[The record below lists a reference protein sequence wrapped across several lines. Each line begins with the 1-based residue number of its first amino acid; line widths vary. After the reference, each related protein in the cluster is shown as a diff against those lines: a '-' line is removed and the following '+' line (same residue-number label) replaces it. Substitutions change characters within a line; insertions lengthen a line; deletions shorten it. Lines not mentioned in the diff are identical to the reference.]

1 MSGRLLFRET
11 ENRNEDTCTFTTSNS
26 IWHEANK
33 IRKSIESQRSIEMK
47 KRKLWFWMIGGVVLL
62 IAGLFA
68 AGLLGRLPWQSGN
81 LYEDPQGRFTMQV
94 DRAWEQVETDGSYP
108 QFKVADPPMDMYLLV
123 LPAGTLADAFSQTMQ
138 ILGFDPALLVGGGTT
153 TLGDWEAYAQEDR
166 AGLMYGLAG
175 QTVGENSYV
184 FMVKANQP
192 GINADNP
199 VVVRALT
206 GVKIAGKEDLEIK
219 SFAEVEAVVREQVDS
234 LAGSVS
240 IALVHKGEIVYTYA
254 YGEANPV
261 DGIAADTGTI
271 YAFGSMTKPFTATAL
286 MQLVEQGKVDLDAW
300 PGEYIPEFPESWSVT
315 VRQLLDHSACMP
327 GSDLLTDGL
336 IVKPEESFA
345 PLEEIFTT
353 YVKDYPDLVCE
364 PGKVSNYSNPHFLA
378 LGRIIEEVSG
388 EPFETYVVDHILTPL
403 GMESTRFQ
411 LVEADE
417 RYAKEQFPAAQIDGF
432 VAEVNEYRGPGQEAL
447 VLQKGEAFATLDDYR
462 ILPPWGGLRGT
473 PSDVTHFLQM
483 HMNKGR
489 YGDIQILKP
498 ESVAAMQEMQTS
510 IDGSPLGF
518 GLSWWLKEDRFGEYI
533 GHNGSTAVA
542 ENVMRFYPDLDLGVV
557 VMANIPGYRP
567 AWIAEGLVGAWMHER

>member
-1 MSGRLLFRET
+1 M
-11 ENRNEDTCTFTTSNS
+11 
-26 IWHEANK
+26 NK
-33 IRKSIESQRSIEMK
+33 RR
-47 KRKLWFWMIGGVVLL
+47 LWFWMISGVVLL
-62 IAGLFA
+62 IGGIVGGL
-68 AGLLGRLPWQSGN
+68 GMLDRLPWQSGEF
-81 LYEDPQGRFTMQV
+81 YEDPQGRFTMQV
-94 DRAWEQVETDGSYP
+94 DRAWEQVETDGTHTE
-108 QFKVADPPMDMYLLV
+108 FKVTDPPMNMYLLV
-123 LPAGTLADAFSQTMQ
+123 LQASTIDEAFSQTMQ
-138 ILGFDPALLVGGGTT
+138 VLGFDPALLTGGGTT
-153 TLGDWEAYAQEDR
+153 TFGDWEAYAQEDG

-175 QTVGENSYV
+175 QIVGENAYV
-184 FMVKANQP
+184 FMVKANEP

-199 VVVRALT
+199 AVVRALT
-206 GVKIAGKEDLEIK
+206 GVKIAGKEEIEIK
-219 SFAEVEAVVREQVDS
+219 SYADVEAVVREQVDS

-240 IALVHKGEIVYTYA
+240 IAVVHKGEIVYTYA

-286 MQLVEQGKVDLDAW
+286 MQLVEQGKVDLDTW
-300 PGEYIPEFPESWSVT
+300 PGQYISEFPESWNVT

-327 GSDLLTDGL
+327 GSDRLTDGL

-403 GMESTRFQ
+403 AMESTRFQ

-417 RYAKEQFPAAQIDGF
+417 RYAKEQFPAAQIDEF
-432 VAEVNEYRGPGQEAL
+432 VAKINEYRGPGQEAL

-489 YGDIQILKP
+489 YGDSQILKP
-498 ESVAAMQEMQTS
+498 ETVAAMQEMQTS

-518 GLSWWLKEDRFGEYI
+518 GLSWWIKEDEFGEFI

-542 ENVMRFYPDLDLGVV
+542 ENVMHFYPDLDLGVV
-557 VMANIPGYRP
+557 VMANIPGYHP
-567 AWIAEGLVGAWMHER
+567 GWIAEDLVSAWMNER